1 MMIES
6 GKPRKQRIFRYS
18 APMHLRQH
26 MVNAHISKQ
35 LSEKL
40 GIKKRSIAVRKGDTV
55 MVMKGS
61 SKGKSGKVSDVDL
74 KRYTITVNGVV
85 RKNAK
90 GKELPI
96 PINASNVYITELDE
110 SDKLRKEKLESFKR
124 SVK

>member
-55 MVMKGS
+55 MIMKGS

>member
-6 GKPRKQRIFRYS
+6 SKPRKQRIFRYS

-55 MVMKGS
+55 MVMKCS

-74 KRYTITVNGVV
+74 NRYTVTVEGVV

-96 PINASNVYITELDE
+96 PINASNVYITDLND
-110 SDKLRKEKLESFKR
+110 SDKLRKEKIESFKR

>member
-1 MMIES
+1 MIES

-55 MVMKGS
+55 IVMKGS

-74 KRYTITVNGVV
+74 KRYTVTVSGVV

-90 GKELPI
+90 GKEVPI
-96 PINASNVYITELDE
+96 LINASNVYITELDE
-110 SDKLRKEKLESFKR
+110 TDKLRKEKIESFKR

>member
-1 MMIES
+1 MIES

-74 KRYTITVNGVV
+74 NRYTVTVEGVV

-96 PINASNVYITELDE
+96 PINASNVYITDLND
-110 SDKLRKEKLESFKR
+110 SDKLRKEKIESFKR

>member
-6 GKPRKQRIFRYS
+6 SKPRKQRIFRYS

-74 KRYTITVNGVV
+74 NRYTVTVEGVV

-96 PINASNVYITELDE
+96 PINASNVYITDLND
-110 SDKLRKEKLESFKR
+110 SDKLRKEKIESFKR

>member
-1 MMIES
+1 MIES
-6 GKPRKQRIFRYS
+6 GKPRKQRIFRYD

-35 LSEKL
+35 LSQKL
-40 GIKKRSIAVRKGDTV
+40 GIKKRSIAVRKGDVV

-61 SKGKSGKVSDVDL
+61 SKGKSGKVDEVDL
-74 KRYTITVNGVV
+74 KRYTVTVSGVV

-96 PINASNVYITELDE
+96 PINASNVYIIELDDT
-110 SDKLRKEKLESFKR
+110 DKLRKEKLESFKR
-124 SVK
+124 NVK